1 MSVTQTNFAGSIPE
15 NYERYLVP
23 LIFDDSAADLVGRL
37 AVPAGGHVL
46 ETACGTGAVTRHL
59 RARLDASVEIT
70 ATDLSPAMIEHA
82 KAVVGPA
89 VAPAVGPG
97 VAFRQAD
104 ATALPF
110 ADGAFDAVICQFGVM
125 FYPDKAAGYREA
137 ARVLKP
143 GGQFVFNVWDSLAH
157 NGLTETVHAAV
168 GGLFPDDPPRF
179 LELPYGYHDLS
190 GIKTELQRAGFAG
203 IDIAVQPRRSEAPG
217 SREVALAFTAGTPLA
232 SQLMERETA
241 SHAEIVD
248 AVDEAIAGRY
258 GSGPISAPM
267 QAVQI
272 AARLAPG

>member
-1 MSVTQTNFAGSIPE
+1 MSEARADFAGSIPE

-23 LIFDDSAADLVGRL
+23 LIFDDYAADLVARL

-82 KAVVGPA
+82 KKAVGSGF
-89 VAPAVGPG
+89 GPG

-125 FYPDKAAGYREA
+125 FYPDKPAGYREA

-157 NGLTETVHAAV
+157 NGLTEAVHGIV
-168 GGLFPDDPPRF
+168 GRLFPEDPPRF
-179 LELPYGYHDLS
+179 LELPHGYHDL
-190 GIKTELQRAGFAG
+190 GAIKTDLQKAGFAA

-217 SREVALAFTAGTPLA
+217 SRAVALAFTAGTPLA
-232 SQLMERETA
+232 NQLAERETPN
-241 SHAEIVD
+241 HAEVVE
-248 AVDEAIAGRY
+248 AVDRAIAEKY
-258 GSGPISAPM
+258 GPGPISAPM

-272 AARLAPG
+272 AARLAPA

>member
-23 LIFDDSAADLVGRL
+23 LIFDDYAADLVGRL

-82 KAVVGPA
+82 EAT
-89 VAPAVGPG
+89 VGPG

-157 NGLTETVHAAV
+157 NGLTEAVHAAV
-168 GGLFPDDPPRF
+168 GGLFPEDPPRF

-232 SQLMERETA
+232 SQLVEREAA
-241 SHAEIVD
+241 SHAEVIE
-248 AVDEAIAGRY
+248 AVDRAIAGRY
-258 GSGPISAPM
+258 GPGPISAPM